1 MLRRV
6 FETAIREFRAT
17 ALTKAFIFGTFV
29 LPVVIWGVLGAAGAA
44 GLFNPTPE
52 PLVGTIAIIDRTNGD
67 SVAPKVEAYFDPAAQ
82 KARADA
88 NAARMR
94 EFAQQFGLMAAP
106 TTDDGAEAAPPT
118 EAPAQDGETA
128 PEEGEAAD
136 SAAPAGPPQD
146 EVRVTLL
153 DDEIELASL
162 DERIR
167 NGELLAAAL
176 IDGNSLAPDKGV
188 FSLKT
193 AQSVK
198 RQQANKIENAI
209 EDAIIAQRFEMQS
222 LDRALASSLSSRPR
236 AQAATVTESGE
247 TKGGDAAQV
256 FVPLAAVMLLLMAI
270 FIGASYLLMSTVE
283 EKNSRVME
291 VLLSAISP
299 LELMTGKIIGQ
310 GLVGLV
316 ILVIYG
322 GVGIY
327 AARQFNFGDFVG
339 PGMLTLLTVYF
350 LIGYFMFAAVM
361 AAIGSAVTE
370 IREAQSL
377 QGPVF
382 GVVILFVYLAIFAG
396 MQDTNNML
404 SRVLSF
410 VPPAIP
416 FVMPMRL
423 ANPAA
428 PPATWEIA
436 ATIAIGLVSV
446 VVLVWAAAKIFRIGV
461 LMYGKPPSLMG
472 LIKWIRMA

>member
-1 MLRRV
+1 V
-6 FETAIREFRAT
+6 YETAIREFRAT

-52 PLVGTIAIIDRTNGD
+52 PLVGTIAIIDRTDGD
-67 SVAPKVEAYFDPAAQ
+67 AVAPKVEAYFDPAAQ
-82 KARADA
+82 QARAEA
-88 NAARMR
+88 NAERMR
-94 EFAQQFGLMAAP
+94 QFAEQFGLLN
-106 TTDDGAEAAPPT
+106 
-118 EAPAQDGETA
+118 APATN
-128 PEEGEAAD
+128 GEAAEE
-136 SAAPAGPPQD
+136 AATPDDAEQAAAAAEREAEGESDDATATAGPLPD

-153 DDEIELASL
+153 ADDTDLASL

-167 NGELLAAAL
+167 SGELLAAAL
-176 IDGNSLAPDKGV
+176 IDADSLAPDKGV
-188 FSLKT
+188 FALKT

-198 RQQANKIENAI
+198 RQQAEKIENAI
-209 EDAIIAQRFEMQS
+209 EDAIIAQRFEMQA
-222 LDRALASSLSSRPR
+222 LDRALASSLSLRPR
-236 AQAATVTESGE
+236 AQAATVTETGE
-247 TKGGDAAQV
+247 TRGGEAAQV

-428 PPATWEIA
+428 PPATWEIV

-461 LMYGKPPSLMG
+461 LMYGKPPTLMG

>member
-6 FETAIREFRAT
+6 FETAIREFKAT
-17 ALTKAFIFGTFV
+17 ALTRAFIFGTFV

-52 PLVGTIAIIDRTNGD
+52 PLVGTVAIIDRTENDG
-67 SVAPKVEAYFDPAAQ
+67 VAPLVGQYFDPAAQ
-82 KARADA
+82 RARAEARADA
-88 NAARMR
+88 ARQAMS
-94 EFAQQFGLMAAP
+94 EWGILGTQTEPAQDEATPDETDQDGADAEPAEEPSAAP
-106 TTDDGAEAAPPT
+106 TPQAPPPDQV
-118 EAPAQDGETA
+118 EVETL
-128 PEEGEAAD
+128 P
-136 SAAPAGPPQD
+136 
-146 EVRVTLL
+146 
-153 DDEIELASL
+153 DDTELASL
-162 DERIR
+162 DDRIR
-167 NGELLAAAL
+167 GGELLAAAVV
-176 IDGNSLAPDKGV
+176 DADSLAPDNGV
-188 FSLKT
+188 FTLKT

-198 RQQANKIENAI
+198 RQQADKIESAFR
-209 EDAIIAQRFEMQS
+209 DAIIGRRYELQS
-222 LDRALASSLSSRPR
+222 LDRDLASTLNSRPR
-236 AQAATVTESGE
+236 AQVATVTETGE
-247 TKGGDAAQV
+247 TAGGEAAQV
-256 FVPLAAVMLLLMAI
+256 IVPLASVMLLLMAI

-322 GVGIY
+322 GVGVY
-327 AARQFNFGDFVG
+327 AAGQFDIGDFVQ
-339 PGMLTLLTVYF
+339 PGLLALLTIYF

-396 MQDTNNML
+396 MQDTNNTL

-428 PPATWEIA
+428 PPPTWEIVT
-436 ATIAIGLVSV
+436 TIAIGLVSV

-472 LIKWIRMA
+472 LVKWIRMA

>member
-1 MLRRV
+1 MLRRI
-6 FETAIREFRAT
+6 FETAIREFKAT
-17 ALTKAFIFGTFV
+17 ALTRAFIFGTFV

-52 PLVGTIAIIDRTNGD
+52 PLVGTVAIIDRTENDG
-67 SVAPKVEAYFDPAAQ
+67 VARLVGRYFDPAAQ
-82 KARADA
+82 RARAE
-88 NAARMR
+88 AR
-94 EFAQQFGLMAAP
+94 
-106 TTDDGAEAAPPT
+106 AEAAQRAMREWGILGAET
-118 EAPAQDGETA
+118 DAAQD
-128 PEEGEAAD
+128 EASQD
-136 SAAPAGPPQD
+136 AAPADDAPAAQGPAPD
-146 EVRVTLL
+146 RVEIATLPDDTEL
-153 DDEIELASL
+153 DSL
-162 DERIR
+162 EERIR
-167 NGELLAAAL
+167 SGELLAAAVV
-176 IDGNSLAPDKGV
+176 DADSLAPDKGV
-188 FSLKT
+188 FTLKT

-198 RQQANKIENAI
+198 RQQAEKIENSI
-209 EDAIIAQRFEMQS
+209 EDAIVSHRFELQS
-222 LDRALASSLSSRPR
+222 LDRDLASTLSSRPR
-236 AQAATVTESGE
+236 AQVATVTETGE
-247 TKGGDAAQV
+247 TSGGEAAQV
-256 FVPLAAVMLLLMAI
+256 IVPLASVMLLLMAI

-327 AARQFNFGDFVG
+327 AAGQFDIGDFVQ
-339 PGMLTLLTVYF
+339 PGLLGLLTIYF

-396 MQDTNNML
+396 MNDTNNML

-436 ATIAIGLVSV
+436 LTIAIGIVSV